1 MGSDGGGKSPL
12 VTDDVIDLRR
22 EGVSLTA
29 EERALVHAIYVQEV
43 IHVPE
48 IGRSLG
54 WSDDGVRRLLKVLAN
69 KLASI
74 DRPPVERT
82 PPLGIRRVKP
92 ASRPLRSQLH
102 AEPPS
107 RG

>member
-1 MGSDGGGKSPL
+1 M
-12 VTDDVIDLRR
+12 TDDVIDLRR

-29 EERALVHAIYVQEV
+29 EERALVHAIYLQDA
-43 IHVPE
+43 INIPE

-54 WSDDGVRRLLKVLAN
+54 WSDEGVHRLLKVLAN

-82 PPLGIRRVKP
+82 PPLGVRRVKP
-92 ASRPLRSQLH
+92 VARPLRSQLH

-107 RG
+107 PG